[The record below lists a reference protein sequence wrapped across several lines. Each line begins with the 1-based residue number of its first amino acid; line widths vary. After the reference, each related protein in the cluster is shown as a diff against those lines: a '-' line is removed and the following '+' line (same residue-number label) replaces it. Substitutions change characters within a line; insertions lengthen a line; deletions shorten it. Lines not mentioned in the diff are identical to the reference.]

1 MNIEN
6 VEKLFGSTIGS
17 KTSNPEFDKSGFVLV
32 KGIID
37 PSRMIC
43 DIPEEKGLFHYY
55 GKEDKFT
62 HIPDEG
68 QVPGSTSRYYWT
80 PYKEIHNDLKNK
92 IQDIIGKKLYHTYYY
107 DRFYF
112 DGQDLSPHTD
122 RDACEIS
129 ISVHIGTN
137 IEEPWGFWIEN
148 GDGKCARIYME
159 PGDGVIYKGCER
171 MHWREKMPAKKQG
184 FINRILRRKTDDAYY
199 HQAFFHYVLA
209 DGNRAHCAF
218 DASR

>member
-6 VEKLFGSTIGS
+6 VEKLFNSTAGS

-37 PSRMIC
+37 PSRLIC
-43 DIPEEKGLFHYY
+43 DIPEEKGLYHYY

-62 HIPDEG
+62 HIPNED
-68 QVPGSTSRYYWT
+68 QVPGSTSRYYWP

-137 IEEPWGFWIEN
+137 IKEPWGFWIEN
-148 GDGKCARIYME
+148 GDGKRARIYME

-171 MHWREKMPAKKQG
+171 MHWREKMPEKKQG
-184 FINRILRRKTDDAYY
+184 FINRIFRRKTNDAYY